1 MAKIKWDHVV
11 HYVND
16 LTAAKDVFV
25 SNGLIAFE
33 GGSHKQWGTYNVLSY
48 FGLTYLEFLA
58 LENRKL
64 AESISDPND
73 VVKDAVKH
81 LPEEE
86 VLSRLAL
93 RTDDIEAVRERL
105 VTQGIEA
112 TPIMA
117 GKRNDA
123 KGNLIEWKM
132 MTIPGDYQGLPYPFV
147 IQWNGLDEEREAQ
160 LKETGIIQEHPAGNV
175 VMERAI
181 FHVEQPQA
189 VAEHWAEIF
198 DLSIDT
204 EMADK
209 AIAVKTDKHAF
220 VFQLGSENRLQVIEF
235 STDNEQLKG
244 KNIKIGDGIYSFR

>member
-1 MAKIKWDHVV
+1 MKCLCNIIGIKYKKLSWAEQPHTINEAGSTYTVQGFDLNYVGVIIGPSVKYRNGRIVFDKDESENKKAKQRRT
-11 HYVND
+11 
-16 LTAAKDVFV
+16 LKD
-25 SNGLIAFE
+25 
-33 GGSHKQWGTYNVLSY
+33 GSK
-48 FGLTYLEFLA
+48 A
-58 LENRKL
+58 
-64 AESISDPND
+64 
-73 VVKDAVKH
+73 
-81 LPEEE
+81 
-86 VLSRLAL
+86 
-93 RTDDIEAVRERL
+93 
-105 VTQGIEA
+105 
-112 TPIMA
+112 
-117 GKRNDA
+117 
-123 KGNLIEWKM
+123 
-132 MTIPGDYQGLPYPFV
+132 
-147 IQWNGLDEEREAQ
+147 
-160 LKETGIIQEHPAGNV
+160 GIIQEHPAGNV